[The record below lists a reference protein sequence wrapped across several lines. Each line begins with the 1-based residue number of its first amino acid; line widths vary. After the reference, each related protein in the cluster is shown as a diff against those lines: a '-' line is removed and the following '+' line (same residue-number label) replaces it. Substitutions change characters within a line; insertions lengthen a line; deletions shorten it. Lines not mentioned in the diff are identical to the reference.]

1 MAASWSTQSAA
12 GQAMKVGSGSRL
24 WENVRTHCQDATTE
38 SKTQS
43 RRIFDTRAA
52 CCLNQSC
59 AQIAHKMVFAQPR
72 AAAPRRR
79 GAARAT
85 ASGSNLESA
94 RLPPQAARPASARG
108 RRRANLP
115 MALSASIGTPTPLS
129 IAQLV
134 KHKYEIHSIV
144 LKYLTKGHHIT
155 SFSDS
160 G

>member
-72 AAAPRRR
+72 SDAVLRTSPPSPVSGLNRTF
-79 GAARAT
+79 GSVAT
-85 ASGSNLESA
+85 GPPKRNL
-94 RLPPQAARPASARG
+94 
-108 RRRANLP
+108 
-115 MALSASIGTPTPLS
+115 
-129 IAQLV
+129 
-134 KHKYEIHSIV
+134 
-144 LKYLTKGHHIT
+144 
-155 SFSDS
+155 
-160 G
+160 